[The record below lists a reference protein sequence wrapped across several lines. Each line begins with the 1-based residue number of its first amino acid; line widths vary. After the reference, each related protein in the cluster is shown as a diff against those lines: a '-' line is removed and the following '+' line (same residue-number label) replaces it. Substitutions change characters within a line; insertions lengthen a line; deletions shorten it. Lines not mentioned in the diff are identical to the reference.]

1 MSLRTHRTVAL
12 ACALVCFSL
21 AAAEDL
27 PRAAVIFLAAVGGAL
42 VALLAV
48 EDLLLVRPAGLTTPR
63 RSAVTTEGGA

>member
-1 MSLRTHRTVAL
+1 MSLRTHRTAALVA
-12 ACALVCFSL
+12 ALVCFSL

-48 EDLLLVRPAGLTTPR
+48 EDLPVLRPAGLTTPR